1 MKKLVKKIIDSEYF
15 RMAMINMLFSNPNLT
30 AGEYLR
36 LSNILREM
44 NNNANQYIQTEIQ
57 MKKAS

>member
-1 MKKLVKKIIDSEYF
+1 MKKLVKKIFDSQYF
-15 RMAMINMLFSNPNLT
+15 KRAMINMLYSNPNLT
-30 AGEYLR
+30 AAEYLR

-44 NNNANQYIQTEIQ
+44 DNNANQEIKLE